1 MAPRA
6 VPTDERLPTSRRRS
20 GRTGCTIPKI
30 KGVTP
35 MKKIL
40 FIAALAGAAF
50 FIYKKKAA

>member
-1 MAPRA
+1 MRYRPTSGSPRA
-6 VPTDERLPTSRRRS
+6 DADQDGPGAPYQ
-20 GRTGCTIPKI
+20 KI